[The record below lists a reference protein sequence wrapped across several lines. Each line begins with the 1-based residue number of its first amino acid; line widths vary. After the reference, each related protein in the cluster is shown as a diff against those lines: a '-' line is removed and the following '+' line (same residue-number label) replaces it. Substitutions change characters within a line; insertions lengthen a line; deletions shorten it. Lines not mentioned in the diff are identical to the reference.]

1 MRGWKFKL
9 LLLTTVW
16 MLVQGSCVA
25 QAQEGVGAQPHD
37 DYAVNPRSTASAP
50 SRGGSPTPY
59 QAPIVVP
66 SAAGTIAPLRLPTPS
81 IVVTPPTPP
90 SFTGNCDSAG
100 CWGSDGTRYNA
111 IGGSLVRPD
120 GRMCQNIGGVMQCQ

>member
-1 MRGWKFKL
+1 MPYWKLKL
-9 LLLTTVW
+9 LLVAAGW
-16 MLVQGSCVA
+16 MLVNAHCAA
-25 QAQEGVGAQPHD
+25 QAGNGADLGRSAASQPQ
-37 DYAVNPRSTASAP
+37 AAASAT

-66 SAAGTIAPLRLPTPS
+66 SAAGTIVSPRLSLPG
-81 IVVTPPTPP
+81 VVITPPSTT

-100 CWGSDGTRYNA
+100 CWGSDGTRYNMV
-111 IGGSLVRPD
+111 GGSLVRPD